1 MIAPY
6 LSLITL
12 LFSTSCA
19 PPRERTAPD
28 QFPSQSGIVSIIGNF
43 DRFTTDEMG
52 NIYALTGDVLE
63 LYDKQGR
70 FVIRNSVKTFG
81 RIASIDA
88 TFSLKPMVFS
98 PEQGLLAVLDNT
110 LSVQGSVIT
119 LSRQFPQVVQ
129 AAMSVQNN
137 FWLFDERELSI
148 LRVDGQ
154 LRPLSNTGR
163 LDQLLGFTPRPTG
176 MHEHDGWLYVNDPLN
191 GILVFDLFGTYARTI
206 PITGILGFQVRGQE
220 MYFFKDGGLHVYDM
234 QSFETRQ
241 VVLPQEPA
249 QVREARI
256 ERGIFYTLLKD
267 RITTAPVPPGQ

>member
-1 MIAPY
+1 MIATY
-6 LSLITL
+6 LTFIAL
-12 LFSTSCA
+12 LFSSCA
-19 PPRERTAPD
+19 PPREAATSPE
-28 QFPSQSGIVSIIGNF
+28 QFPSQSGITAITGGF

-52 NIYALTGDVLE
+52 NIYALSGDVLE
-63 LYDKQGR
+63 LYDKQGH

-81 RIASIDA
+81 RITSIDA

-98 PEQGLLAVLDNT
+98 TEQGMLAVLDNT

-176 MHEHDGWLYVNDPLN
+176 MQEHDGWLYVNDPQN

-206 PITGILGFQVRGQE
+206 PITGILSFQVRGQE
-220 MYFFKDGGLHVYDM
+220 LYFFKDGGLHVYDM